1 MPVSDKLTEL
11 SPSRALL
18 SAALGAFL
26 WISAPGCTGNNPTTE
41 PPTVPSGGSGDGGG
55 GGSGSGSSGVDAGLP
70 FECDGGVSPNPT
82 VTSTTT
88 VGTLTLAQFTS
99 QCTGL
104 NGVVEIQPHCG
115 GSNNCRG
122 MSYDSDLGTI
132 LQHTCRATN
141 TCAGFSCIICG

>member
-1 MPVSDKLTEL
+1 MPVSDKLAEL

-26 WISAPGCTGNNPTTE
+26 WVSTPGCTGNNPTTE
-41 PPTVPSGGSGDGGG
+41 PPTVPSGGGGDAGGG
-55 GGSGSGSSGVDAGLP
+55 GADGGAP

-82 VTSTTT
+82 VTSKTV

-99 QCTGL
+99 QCTAL

-122 MSYDSDLGTI
+122 MSYDSELGTM
-132 LQHTCRATN
+132 LQHTCRGTN